1 MANIIQLSGRK
12 RSGKDWTASALK
24 QQLESHGYSVEVMS
38 FAEPLKDIASIIL
51 DMPLSDLE
59 FAKNT
64 DAYLLESTN
73 SQPEYLTTFRSL
85 LQKLGTEAMKKYF
98 GKSVWYDLLI
108 NRIEQ
113 SSADY
118 ILVPDYRFPEETI
131 PGALT
136 VRIHS
141 TSVDLTDNHISE
153 TALDNHTFNH
163 VLDNSNKQLTESDIV
178 HFVSNHIVK
187 ENDVKSY

>member
-1 MANIIQLSGRK
+1 MSNIIQLSGRK
-12 RSGKDWTASALK
+12 RSGKDWTAAAIK
-24 QQLESHGYSVEVMS
+24 HELESHGYSVEVMS

-73 SQPEYLTTFRSL
+73 SQPEYLISFRSL
-85 LQKLGTEAMKKYF
+85 LQRLGTEAMKKYF

-136 VRIHS
+136 VRIYS

-153 TALDNHTFNH
+153 TALDNHTFNY

-178 HFVSNHIVK
+178 RFVSNHIVK
-187 ENDVKSY
+187 ENDA

>member
-1 MANIIQLSGRK
+1 MPNIIQLSGRK
-12 RSGKDWTASALK
+12 RSGKDWTAAAIK
-24 QQLESHGYSVEVMS
+24 HELESHDYSVEVMS

-73 SQPEYLTTFRSL
+73 SKPEYLTSFRSL

-131 PGALT
+131 PRALT
-136 VRIHS
+136 VRIYS
-141 TSVDLTDNHISE
+141 TSVDLEDNHISE
-153 TALDNHTFNH
+153 TALDDYVFDH

-178 HFVSNHIVK
+178 RFVSNHILK
-187 ENDVKSY
+187 ENNDK

>member
-1 MANIIQLSGRK
+1 MPNIIQLSGRK
-12 RSGKDWTASALK
+12 RSGKDWTATAIK
-24 QQLESHGYSVEVMS
+24 QQLELHGYSVEVMS

-73 SQPEYLTTFRSL
+73 SQPEYLTTFRLL
-85 LQKLGTEAMKKYF
+85 LQKLGTEAMKKHF
-98 GKSVWYDLLI
+98 GESVWYDLLI
-108 NRIEQ
+108 KRIEQ

-136 VRIHS
+136 VRIYS

-153 TALDNHTFNH
+153 TALDDFVFDH
-163 VLDNSNKQLTESDIV
+163 VLDNSNKQLTESDIAR
-178 HFVSNHIVK
+178 FVSNHIAK
-187 ENDVKSY
+187 ENNDK

>member
-1 MANIIQLSGRK
+1 MPNIIQLSGRK
-12 RSGKDWTASALK
+12 RSGKDWTATAIK
-24 QQLESHGYSVEVMS
+24 QQLELHGYSVEVMS

-59 FAKNT
+59 SAKNNNDSIYQT
-64 DAYLLESTN
+64 GSYYN
-73 SQPEYLTTFRSL
+73 EYLTTFRSM

-98 GKSVWYDLLI
+98 GDFVWYDLLI

-136 VRIHS
+136 VRIYS

-153 TALDNHTFNH
+153 TALDDFVFDH
-163 VLDNSNKQLTESDIV
+163 VLDNSNKQLTESDIAR
-178 HFVSNHIVK
+178 FVSNHIAK
-187 ENDVKSY
+187 ENNDK

>member
-12 RSGKDWTASALK
+12 RSGKDWTATAIK

-51 DMPLSDLE
+51 DVPLSDLE
-59 FAKNT
+59 LAKNNN
-64 DAYLLESTN
+64 DAIYQTGSYYN
-73 SQPEYLTTFRSL
+73 EYLTTFRLL
-85 LQKLGTEAMKKYF
+85 LQKLGTEAMKKHF
-98 GKSVWYDLLI
+98 GESVWYDLLI
-108 NRIEQ
+108 KRIEQ

-153 TALDNHTFNH
+153 TALDNHIFNH

-187 ENDVKSY
+187 ENNDK

>member
-1 MANIIQLSGRK
+1 MPNIIQLSGRK
-12 RSGKDWTASALK
+12 RSGKDWTAAAIK
-24 QQLESHGYSVEVMS
+24 QQLELHGYSVEVMS

-59 FAKNT
+59 LAKNSGCSVYNGT
-64 DAYLLESTN
+64 
-73 SQPEYLTTFRSL
+73 EYLTTFRSM

-136 VRIHS
+136 VRIYS

-153 TALDNHTFNH
+153 TALDNHIFDH
-163 VLDNSNKQLTESDIV
+163 VLDNSNKQLTESDIAR
-178 HFVSNHIVK
+178 FVSNHIIK
-187 ENDVKSY
+187 ENNA

>member
-1 MANIIQLSGRK
+1 MSNIIQLSGRK
-12 RSGKDWTASALK
+12 RSGKDWTASAIK

-73 SQPEYLTTFRSL
+73 SQPEYLTTFRLL
-85 LQKLGTEAMKKYF
+85 LQKLGTEAMKKHF
-98 GKSVWYDLLI
+98 GESVWYDLLI

-131 PGALT
+131 PRALT
-136 VRIHS
+136 VRIYS

-153 TALDNHTFNH
+153 TALDDFVFDH

-187 ENDVKSY
+187 ENNDK

>member
-1 MANIIQLSGRK
+1 MPNIIQLSGRK
-12 RSGKDWTASALK
+12 RSGKDWTATAIK

-51 DMPLSDLE
+51 DMPLSELE
-59 FAKNT
+59 LAKNNN
-64 DAYLLESTN
+64 DAIYQTGSYYK
-73 SQPEYLTTFRSL
+73 EYLTTFRSL
-85 LQKLGTEAMKKYF
+85 LQRLGTEAMKKYF

-136 VRIHS
+136 VRIYS

-153 TALDNHTFNH
+153 TALDDFVFDH

-187 ENDVKSY
+187 ENNDK

>member
-1 MANIIQLSGRK
+1 MPNIIQLSGRK
-12 RSGKDWTASALK
+12 RSGKDWTATAIK
-24 QQLESHGYSVEVMS
+24 QQLELHGYSVEVMS

-59 FAKNT
+59 SAKNNNDSIYQT
-64 DAYLLESTN
+64 GSYYN
-73 SQPEYLTTFRSL
+73 EYLTTFRSM

-98 GKSVWYDLLI
+98 GDFVWYDLLI

-136 VRIHS
+136 VRIYS
-141 TSVDLTDNHISE
+141 TSVDLMDNHISE
-153 TALDNHTFNH
+153 TALDDFVFDH
-163 VLDNSNKQLTESDIV
+163 VLDNSNKQLTESDIAR
-178 HFVSNHIVK
+178 FVSNHIVK
-187 ENDVKSY
+187 ENNGK

>member
-1 MANIIQLSGRK
+1 MSNVIQISGRK
-12 RSGKDWTASALK
+12 RSGKDWTATAIK
-24 QQLESHGYSVEVMS
+24 QQLELHGYSVEVMS

-51 DMPLSDLE
+51 DMPLFDLE
-59 FAKNT
+59 LAKNNN
-64 DAYLLESTN
+64 DAVYRTGSYDNEH
-73 SQPEYLTTFRSL
+73 LTTFRLL
-85 LQKLGTEAMKKYF
+85 LQKLGTEAMKKHF
-98 GKSVWYDLLI
+98 GESVWYDLLI

-136 VRIHS
+136 VRIYS

-153 TALDNHTFNH
+153 TALDDFVFDH
-163 VLDNSNKQLTESDIV
+163 VLDNSNKQLTESDMAR
-178 HFVSNHIVK
+178 FVSNHIVK
-187 ENDVKSY
+187 ENNGK

>member
-1 MANIIQLSGRK
+1 MPNIIQLSGRK
-12 RSGKDWTASALK
+12 RSGKDWTATEIK
-24 QQLESHGYSVEVMS
+24 QQLESHGYSVEVLS

-59 FAKNT
+59 FAKNNNDSIYQT
-64 DAYLLESTN
+64 GSYYN
-73 SQPEYLTTFRSL
+73 EYLTTFRSM

-136 VRIHS
+136 VRIYS

-153 TALDNHTFNH
+153 TALDDFVFDH
-163 VLDNSNKQLTESDIV
+163 VLDNSNKQLTESDIIR
-178 HFVSNHIVK
+178 FVSNHIIK
-187 ENDVKSY
+187 ENND

>member
-1 MANIIQLSGRK
+1 MSNIIQLSGRK
-12 RSGKDWTASALK
+12 RSGKDWTATAIK
-24 QQLESHGYSVEVMS
+24 HELESHGYSVEVMS

-98 GKSVWYDLLI
+98 CKSVWYDLLI

-136 VRIHS
+136 VRIYS

-153 TALDNHTFNH
+153 TALDNHIFNH

-187 ENDVKSY
+187 ENNDK

>member
-1 MANIIQLSGRK
+1 MPNIIQLSGRK
-12 RSGKDWTASALK
+12 RSGKDWTATAIK
-24 QQLESHGYSVEVMS
+24 QQLESHGYSVEVLS

-51 DMPLSDLE
+51 DMTLSDLE
-59 FAKNT
+59 FAKNNNDSIYQT
-64 DAYLLESTN
+64 GSYYN
-73 SQPEYLTTFRSL
+73 EYLTTFRSM

-153 TALDNHTFNH
+153 TALDNHIFNH
-163 VLDNSNKQLTESDIV
+163 VLDNSNKQLTEADIV
-178 HFVSNHIVK
+178 HFVTNHIIK
-187 ENDVKSY
+187 ENNDK

>member
-12 RSGKDWTASALK
+12 RSGKDWTATAIK

-51 DMPLSDLE
+51 DMPLFDLE
-59 FAKNT
+59 LAKNNN
-64 DAYLLESTN
+64 DAIYQTGSYYN
-73 SQPEYLTTFRSL
+73 EYLTTFRSL
-85 LQKLGTEAMKKYF
+85 LQRLGTEAMKKHF
-98 GKSVWYDLLI
+98 GESVWYDLLI
-108 NRIEQ
+108 KRIEQ

-136 VRIHS
+136 VRIYS

-153 TALDNHTFNH
+153 TALDDFVFDH

-187 ENDVKSY
+187 ENNDK

>member
-1 MANIIQLSGRK
+1 MPNIIQLAGRK
-12 RSGKDWTASALK
+12 RSGKDWTATAIK
-24 QQLESHGYSVEVMS
+24 EQLEAHGYSVEVMS

-51 DMPLSDLE
+51 DMPLFDLE
-59 FAKNT
+59 LAKNNN
-64 DAYLLESTN
+64 DLVYRAGSYDN
-73 SQPEYLTTFRSL
+73 EYLTTFRSL

-98 GKSVWYDLLI
+98 GNTVWYDLLV

-136 VRIHS
+136 VRIYS

-153 TALDNHTFNH
+153 TALNDFVFDH
-163 VLDNSNKQLTESDIV
+163 VLDNSNKQLTESDIAR
-178 HFVSNHIVK
+178 FVSNHIIK
-187 ENDVKSY
+187 ENNGK

>member
-1 MANIIQLSGRK
+1 MPSVIQISGRK
-12 RSGKDWTASALK
+12 RSGKDWTATAIK
-24 QQLESHGYSVEVMS
+24 QQLELHGYSVEVMS

-59 FAKNT
+59 FAKNNN
-64 DAYLLESTN
+64 DAVYRTGSYDN
-73 SQPEYLTTFRSL
+73 EYLTTFRLL
-85 LQKLGTEAMKKYF
+85 LQKLGTEAMKKHF
-98 GKSVWYDLLI
+98 GESVWYDLLI

-113 SSADY
+113 SSADC

-153 TALDNHTFNH
+153 TALDDYIFDH
-163 VLDNSNKQLTESDIV
+163 VLDNSNKQLTESEIV

-187 ENDVKSY
+187 ENNDK

>member
-1 MANIIQLSGRK
+1 MPNIIQLSGRK
-12 RSGKDWTASALK
+12 RSGKDWTATAIK
-24 QQLESHGYSVEVMS
+24 QQLELHGYSVEVMS

-51 DMPLSDLE
+51 DMPLFDLE
-59 FAKNT
+59 LAKNNN
-64 DAYLLESTN
+64 DAVYRTGSYDN
-73 SQPEYLTTFRSL
+73 EYLTTFRL
-85 LQKLGTEAMKKYF
+85 LLHKLGTEAMKKHF
-98 GKSVWYDLLI
+98 GQSVWYDLLI

-136 VRIHS
+136 IRIYS

-153 TALDNHTFNH
+153 TALDNFVFDH
-163 VLDNSNKQLTESDIV
+163 VLDNSNKQLTESDIAR
-178 HFVSNHIVK
+178 FVSNHIIK
-187 ENDVKSY
+187 ENNGK

>member
-1 MANIIQLSGRK
+1 MPNIIQLAGRK
-12 RSGKDWTASALK
+12 RSGKDWTATAIR

-64 DAYLLESTN
+64 NAYLLESTN

-118 ILVPDYRFPEETI
+118 ILVPDYRSPEETI

-136 VRIHS
+136 VRIYS

-153 TALDNHTFNH
+153 TALDDFVFDH
-163 VLDNSNKQLTESDIV
+163 VLDNSNKQLTESDIAR
-178 HFVSNHIVK
+178 FVSNHIIK
-187 ENDVKSY
+187 ESNVKSY

>member
-1 MANIIQLSGRK
+1 MPNIIQLSGRK
-12 RSGKDWTASALK
+12 RSGKDWTATEIK
-24 QQLESHGYSVEVMS
+24 QQLESHGYSVEVLS

-59 FAKNT
+59 SAKNNNDSIYQT
-64 DAYLLESTN
+64 GSYYN
-73 SQPEYLTTFRSL
+73 EYLTTFRSM

-98 GKSVWYDLLI
+98 GDFVWYDLLI

-136 VRIHS
+136 VRIYS

-153 TALDNHTFNH
+153 TALDDFVFDH
-163 VLDNSNKQLTESDIV
+163 VLDNSNKQLTESDIIR
-178 HFVSNHIVK
+178 FVSNHIVK
-187 ENDVKSY
+187 ENNDK

>member
-1 MANIIQLSGRK
+1 MPNVIQISGRK
-12 RSGKDWTASALK
+12 RSGKDWTATAIK
-24 QQLESHGYSVEVMS
+24 QQLESQGYSVEVMS

-59 FAKNT
+59 LAKNNNDSIYQT
-64 DAYLLESTN
+64 SSHYN
-73 SQPEYLTTFRSL
+73 QYLTTFRSM

-98 GKSVWYDLLI
+98 GKLVWYDLLI
-108 NRIEQ
+108 NRIDQ

-153 TALDNHTFNH
+153 TALDDFVFDHI
-163 VLDNSNKQLTESDIV
+163 LDNSNKQLTESDIIR
-178 HFVSNHIVK
+178 FVSNHIIK
-187 ENDVKSY
+187 ENND

>member
-1 MANIIQLSGRK
+1 MPNIIQLAGRK
-12 RSGKDWTASALK
+12 RSGKDWTATAIR

-64 DAYLLESTN
+64 NAYLLESTN

-136 VRIHS
+136 VRIYS

-153 TALDNHTFNH
+153 TALDDFVFDH
-163 VLDNSNKQLTESDIV
+163 VLDNSNKQLTESDIAR
-178 HFVSNHIVK
+178 FVSNHIIK
-187 ENDVKSY
+187 ESNVKSY

>member
-12 RSGKDWTASALK
+12 RSGKDWTAAAIK

-59 FAKNT
+59 LAKNNN
-64 DAYLLESTN
+64 DAIYQTGSYYN
-73 SQPEYLTTFRSL
+73 EYLTTFRSL
-85 LQKLGTEAMKKYF
+85 LQRLGTEAMKKHF
-98 GKSVWYDLLI
+98 GESVWYDLLI

-131 PGALT
+131 PGATT
-136 VRIHS
+136 VRIYS

-187 ENDVKSY
+187 ENNDK

>member
-1 MANIIQLSGRK
+1 MPNIIQLSGRK
-12 RSGKDWTASALK
+12 RSGKDWTATAIK
-24 QQLESHGYSVEVMS
+24 QQLESHGYSVEVLS

-59 FAKNT
+59 SAKNNNDSIYQT
-64 DAYLLESTN
+64 GSYYN
-73 SQPEYLTTFRSL
+73 EYLTTFRSM

-98 GKSVWYDLLI
+98 GDFVWYDLLI

-153 TALDNHTFNH
+153 TALDDFVFDH
-163 VLDNSNKQLTESDIV
+163 VLDNSNKQLTESDIIR
-178 HFVSNHIVK
+178 FVSNHIVK
-187 ENDVKSY
+187 ENNDK

>member
-1 MANIIQLSGRK
+1 MPNIIQLSGRK
-12 RSGKDWTASALK
+12 RSGKDWTATAIK
-24 QQLESHGYSVEVMS
+24 QQLELHGYSVEVMS

-51 DMPLSDLE
+51 DMPLFDLE
-59 FAKNT
+59 LAKNNN
-64 DAYLLESTN
+64 DAVYRTGSYDN
-73 SQPEYLTTFRSL
+73 EYLTTFCLL
-85 LQKLGTEAMKKYF
+85 LQKLGTEAMKKHF
-98 GKSVWYDLLI
+98 GESVWYDLLI

-136 VRIHS
+136 VRIYS

-153 TALDNHTFNH
+153 TALDDFVFDH
-163 VLDNSNKQLTESDIV
+163 VLDNSNKQLTESDIAR
-178 HFVSNHIVK
+178 FVSNHIIK
-187 ENDVKSY
+187 ENND

>member
-12 RSGKDWTASALK
+12 RSGKDWTATAIK

-51 DMPLSDLE
+51 DMPLSELE
-59 FAKNT
+59 LAKNNN
-64 DAYLLESTN
+64 DAIYQTGSYYK
-73 SQPEYLTTFRSL
+73 EYLTTFRLL

-153 TALDNHTFNH
+153 TALDDFVFDH

>member
-1 MANIIQLSGRK
+1 MPNIIQLSGRK
-12 RSGKDWTASALK
+12 RSGKDWTASAIK
-24 QQLESHGYSVEVMS
+24 HELESHGYSVEVMS

-98 GKSVWYDLLI
+98 GNTVWYDLLI

-136 VRIHS
+136 VRIYS

-153 TALDNHTFNH
+153 TALDDFVFDH
-163 VLDNSNKQLTESDIV
+163 VLDNSNKQLTESDITR
-178 HFVSNHIVK
+178 FVSNHIVK
-187 ENDVKSY
+187 ENNGK

>member
-12 RSGKDWTASALK
+12 RSGKDWTATAIK

-73 SQPEYLTTFRSL
+73 SQPEYLTTFRLL

-131 PGALT
+131 PRALT
-136 VRIHS
+136 VRIYS
-141 TSVDLTDNHISE
+141 TSVDLTDNHLSE
-153 TALDNHTFNH
+153 TALDDYVFDH

-187 ENDVKSY
+187 ENNDK

>member
-1 MANIIQLSGRK
+1 MSNIIQLSGRK
-12 RSGKDWTASALK
+12 RSGKDWTASAIK

-51 DMPLSDLE
+51 DMPLFDLE
-59 FAKNT
+59 LAKNNN
-64 DAYLLESTN
+64 DAVYRTGSYDNEH
-73 SQPEYLTTFRSL
+73 LTTFRLL
-85 LQKLGTEAMKKYF
+85 LQKLGTEAMKKHF
-98 GKSVWYDLLI
+98 GESVWYDLLI

-136 VRIHS
+136 VRIYS

-153 TALDNHTFNH
+153 TALDDFVFDH
-163 VLDNSNKQLTESDIV
+163 VLDNSNKQLTESDIAR
-178 HFVSNHIVK
+178 FVSNHIIK
-187 ENDVKSY
+187 ENNGK

>member
-1 MANIIQLSGRK
+1 MPNVIQLSGRK
-12 RSGKDWTASALK
+12 RSGKDWTATAIK
-24 QQLESHGYSVEVMS
+24 QQLESQGYSVEVMS

-51 DMPLSDLE
+51 NMPLSDLE
-59 FAKNT
+59 LAKNNNDSIYQT
-64 DAYLLESTN
+64 SSHYN
-73 SQPEYLTTFRSL
+73 QYLTTFRSM

-98 GKSVWYDLLI
+98 GKLVWYDLLI
-108 NRIEQ
+108 NRIKQ

-118 ILVPDYRFPEETI
+118 ILVPDYRFSEETI

-153 TALDNHTFNH
+153 TALDDFVFDH
-163 VLDNSNKQLTESDIV
+163 VLDNSNKQLTKSDIAR
-178 HFVSNHIVK
+178 FVSNHIIK
-187 ENDVKSY
+187 ENNAQ